1 MQTHELVDEVL
12 NRIDDYLHDPEPVYD
27 EMMERLPPHL
37 RQQLWFACKSAQE
50 FYKKD
55 QGKCLSESC

>member
-1 MQTHELVDEVL
+1 MQTYQLVDELL

-27 EMMERLPPHL
+27 EMMEKLPPHL
-37 RQQLWFACKSAQE
+37 KQQIWFACKSAQE

-55 QGKCLSESC
+55 Q